1 MSEDPGSTA
10 AGRPDEDDGQSIVR
24 EFRGWMRALL
34 RRRNGDGQIRETLE
48 DLIED
53 REEAEVPI
61 DPDERTLI
69 ANILALHDMT
79 AEDVMVPRAD
89 IVAVPEDAPQDE
101 LITLISEEAH
111 SRLPVYRE
119 NLDEV
124 VGMVHIKDVLSAL
137 KSQGGAKVSELVRRI
152 LFVAPSM
159 RVLDLLLEMRQSRI
173 HMAIVVDEYGGVD
186 GIVTIE
192 DVVEEIVGEIED
204 EHDVAQG
211 PTLTRRD
218 DGTVLADARTEL
230 EEFEDFVGPVFGDAE
245 REENDTLGGVVFAL
259 VDRVPQRGEIVRH
272 PSGLEFEVLG
282 ADPRRIHR
290 LRVRNLPHAAAA
302 PAAASSSA

>member
-89 IVAVPEDAPQDE
+89 IVAVPEDTPQDE

-137 KSQGGAKVSELVRRI
+137 KRQGGAKVSELVRRI

-272 PSGLEFEVLG
+272 PSGLEFEVLD